1 MSGDASGPGGHLLIA
16 EDEPV
21 CQRNVVA
28 ILSGAGYSIDAVSD
42 GAAAVAANG
51 ASRYDAIIMDC
62 RMPVMNGYRAT
73 TRIRSQEGY
82 RRHTPIIGLAT
93 GSRPEDRE
101 RCLSF
106 GMDAYLAKPLGI
118 DALLALVDSFVDP
131 WSRRSGDAR
140 DRPALVVVVPD
151 DDDPGSEPGSD
162 ASHPGSGPVG
172 RIVTLPVDP
181 IDDPNRAG
189 RLPPLDHAIL
199 DELDLLDGG
208 AGLVDELAELFL
220 GDAEA
225 QLDILDDAVAA
236 HDGDT
241 IGRVAHRLV
250 GSAANL
256 GLSEFVR
263 LCSLLPDPGSP
274 ADPVALASVL
284 AALRS
289 ELGRVRAAFDQR
301 AADR

>member
-1 MSGDASGPGGHLLIA
+1 VPGDASGPGGHLLIA

-42 GAAAVAANG
+42 GAAAVAANS
-51 ASRYDAIIMDC
+51 ASRYDAIVMDC

-93 GSRPEDRE
+93 GSRPEDRA
-101 RCLSF
+101 RCLAF
-106 GMDAYLAKPLGI
+106 GM
-118 DALLALVDSFVDP
+118 DSFVDP
-131 WSRRSGDAR
+131 WARRRGDAR
-140 DRPALVVVVPD
+140 DRPALVVVEPAD
-151 DDDPGSEPGSD
+151 GDGDP
-162 ASHPGSGPVG
+162 ASIHPASGPDG
-172 RIVTLPVDP
+172 RIVSLPVAPAGDTPGTGDP
-181 IDDPNRAG
+181 DG
-189 RLPPLDHAIL
+189 GSRLPPLDHAIL

-208 AGLVDELAELFL
+208 NGLVEELAGLFLVDADDQLA
-220 GDAEA
+220 
-225 QLDILDDAVAA
+225 ILDDAVAA
-236 HDGDT
+236 HDGDA
-241 IGRVAHRLV
+241 IARVAHRLV

-256 GLSEFVR
+256 GVAEFAR
-263 LCSLLPDPGSP
+263 LCSLLPARGSP
-274 ADPVALASVL
+274 LDPVAVAPVL

-301 AADR
+301 TADR

>member
-1 MSGDASGPGGHLLIA
+1 VSGDASGPGGHLLIA

-101 RCLSF
+101 RCLAF
-106 GMDAYLAKPLGI
+106 GMDAYLAKPVGI

-140 DRPALVVVVPD
+140 DRPALVVVAPD
-151 DDDPGSEPGSD
+151 DGDPSSD
-162 ASHPGSGPVG
+162 PSQPTSGPDG
-172 RIVTLPVDP
+172 RIVPLPVDSTG
-181 IDDPNRAG
+181 DPDGAA
-189 RLPPLDHAIL
+189 RLPSLDHTII

-225 QLDILDDAVAA
+225 QLDILNDAVAA
-236 HDGDT
+236 HDSDT

-263 LCSLLPDPGSP
+263 LCSLLSAHAGVQDD
-274 ADPVALASVL
+274 AALSSVL

-289 ELGRVRAAFDQR
+289 ELGRVRAAFEQR